1 MGVTFRDPQGGISGP
16 LNIGGEVTPGGGKRC
31 SDAKSAVLVK
41 NVRIRTNL
49 PTKGQNLFGQDSKI
63 RILKNIIF
71 REPRGRKTGR
81 KRCI

>member
-16 LNIGGEVTPGGGKRC
+16 PNIGGEVTPGGGKRC

-41 NVRIRTNL
+41 NVWIRTNL

-63 RILKNIIF
+63 RIF
-71 REPRGRKTGR
+71 
-81 KRCI
+81 